1 MTIMDR
7 TTGSE
12 LEERWNSPSQTAP
25 GQQQIQQHP
34 NVGDSERMVSLAAG
48 SILALLGISRRSIPG
63 LIIAGVGGAMI
74 HRGATGHCYMYES
87 MGVDTAHPER
97 DQEDVDREIS
107 EHGIHVAQ
115 SFLIN
120 RSVEELYTYWRNFQ
134 NLPRIMSH
142 LQEVR
147 VTDDRRSHWVAKAPR
162 IYGGKVEWDAEITQ
176 DEPNQ
181 LIAWRSLAGSD
192 IDTAGQITFSK
203 AMGDRGSMV
212 HVTMQYVPPA
222 GKLGHFIASMLG
234 ENPKRVVR
242 EDLRNFKRVMEIGEP
257 LTIIGQPHGTCTGRG
272 KEYTESD
279 WRPLFT

>member
-7 TTGSE
+7 TTGSQ

-74 HRGATGHCYMYES
+74 HRGATGHCYMYQS

-142 LQEVR
+142 LQE
-147 VTDDRRSHWVAKAPR
+147 
-162 IYGGKVEWDAEITQ
+162 
-176 DEPNQ
+176 
-181 LIAWRSLAGSD
+181 
-192 IDTAGQITFSK
+192 
-203 AMGDRGSMV
+203 
-212 HVTMQYVPPA
+212 
-222 GKLGHFIASMLG
+222 
-234 ENPKRVVR
+234 
-242 EDLRNFKRVMEIGEP
+242 
-257 LTIIGQPHGTCTGRG
+257 
-272 KEYTESD
+272 
-279 WRPLFT
+279 